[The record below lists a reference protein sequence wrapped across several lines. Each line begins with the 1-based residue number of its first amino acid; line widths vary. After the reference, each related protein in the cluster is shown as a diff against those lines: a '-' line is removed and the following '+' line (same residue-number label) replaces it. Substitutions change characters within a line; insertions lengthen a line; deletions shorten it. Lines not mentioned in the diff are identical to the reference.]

1 MDQTVLPQPPEQAWM
16 PRAVSAT
23 SRPIAQFLG
32 TKAALAGGTGTSSC
46 RTHAA
51 ERSRGRT
58 VWQGWRPSLYP
69 ACSCSQWTSRMSPGR
84 HQLVVTDSHRLPAAA
99 DASQCPATA
108 TVSSLAGVPKADTS
122 LSEGLAQAWL
132 CVPVCDSSLVPPRHQ
147 PPGTPAQALSPA
159 PTQGAWHASAAGLG
173 SRLPPVLREQDGQ
186 QHTRCAGGCRRAP
199 GARTSQVSSR
209 ARAVGSEVS
218 RPRRA
223 ELFC

>member
-1 MDQTVLPQPPEQAWM
+1 MPHPVPLPSSWEPRQLWQEEQ
-16 PRAVSAT
+16 
-23 SRPIAQFLG
+23 G
-32 TKAALAGGTGTSSC
+32 
-46 RTHAA
+46 
-51 ERSRGRT
+51 
-58 VWQGWRPSLYP
+58 
-69 ACSCSQWTSRMSPGR
+69 
-84 HQLVVTDSHRLPAAA
+84 PAAA
-99 DASQCPATA
+99 GHTQPSGAGGEQCGRAGGHHSTQPVPAASGPAGCPQAGTSWWSQTA
-108 TVSSLAGVPKADTS
+108 TVSLPLQMPASVLLQPPCQAWQESPQADTS